1 MLCIRWQH
9 PEPEIHREIKQEFK
23 KEGRKL
29 LLRATITI
37 LQNVVTMVKV
47 PDTIKRNKNYEI
59 S

>member
-1 MLCIRWQH
+1 MLCIRWQY

-37 LQNVVTMVKV
+37 LQNG
-47 PDTIKRNKNYEI
+47 DNGESAGYNKKE
-59 S
+59 